1 LDGQGHVATTNGV
14 ELPQIALTVS
24 MWIRTSD
31 VQSAGML
38 ISFVTNTTSNTPSA
52 AEDDGT
58 AAAGGH
64 YHEFGVYDQRA
75 LRVVVQDRVD
85 GTWKVPA
92 QETSVS
98 TNDGEWNHL
107 SITWTSYD
115 GRVTVHKNGVQVF
128 FTLNYR
134 KGATLS
140 PRGTIVIGRGALDAG
155 MLAFAPMSGFKGEMQ
170 NVRVYRRALNNDDVL
185 DDMSWPFTPRAPR
198 GHLHLMLYWRFS
210 SAYFVGDPSN
220 VANGLTLSRVSIT
233 NVVRTDLDAE
243 SPLFVKYSDNDETA
257 VLWNSSNY
265 TGFTSATGI
274 HIGGSTSTGSLSP
287 CVEDAVW
294 YFNAPPTYLKPTA
307 SLSWDNPSLADVYD
321 GRLQFEMKAAS
332 YSGVQRSRRG
342 VVEVYSN
349 QAPYVMSYVLPNSFR
364 LPTTDGWTA
373 YSVVFREDMGWR
385 TEPEHQQVSHQEM
398 LIVLKSATAL
408 RIRGDHWIC
417 NANGDGQEATYIN
430 HVRIESPR
438 RKRVD
443 GL

>member
-1 LDGQGHVATTNGV
+1 
-14 ELPQIALTVS
+14 
-24 MWIRTSD
+24 
-31 VQSAGML
+31 
-38 ISFVTNTTSNTPSA
+38 
-52 AEDDGT
+52 
-58 AAAGGH
+58 
-64 YHEFGVYDQRA
+64 
-75 LRVVVQDRVD
+75 
-85 GTWKVPA
+85 
-92 QETSVS
+92 
-98 TNDGEWNHL
+98 
-107 SITWTSYD
+107 
-115 GRVTVHKNGVQVF
+115 
-128 FTLNYR
+128 
-134 KGATLS
+134 
-140 PRGTIVIGRGALDAG
+140 
-155 MLAFAPMSGFKGEMQ
+155 
-170 NVRVYRRALNNDDVL
+170 
-185 DDMSWPFTPRAPR
+185 
-198 GHLHLMLYWRFS
+198 MLYWRFS
-210 SAYFVGDPSN
+210 SAYFVGDPAN

-243 SPLFVKYSDNDETA
+243 SPLFVKYNDNDGTT

-294 YFNAPPTYLKPTA
+294 YFNAPPRYLKPTA

-349 QAPYVMSYVLPNSFR
+349 QAPYVMSYVLPNGFR

-385 TEPEHQQVSHQEM
+385 TEPDHQPVSHHEM
-398 LIVLKSATAL
+398 LVALKSATSL
-408 RIRGDHWIC
+408 RIRGDNWIC
-417 NANGDGQEATYIN
+417 DANGDGQEATYIN